1 MDAEHELIIEVD
13 STTRKGVVALLV
25 KHGDKVL
32 HADEI
37 RIRKDSER
45 SRFIEAV
52 CSKAPAL
59 DAQTV
64 EARLLEVVNRQ
75 NGSNGQSPPSELTE
89 VDLSCIVRPERFI
102 RPEVSGLTVATVG
115 IVEDKPIGHWAMYLR
130 WADGKRERLTLPE
143 SIEVNDGS
151 RLWIHPQ
158 LTVPSSASVP
168 QWSARSRKAWLNGDV
183 QPDPAEL
190 LSRIFERIAYF
201 LELPSEHAKG
211 IASTLGLWSILTYV
225 YLAWDAVPYLYFGG
239 PAGSGKSRAF
249 EVLSRLVF
257 RPLSSSSMTGPALF
271 RTLHNQGGTLL
282 LDEAE
287 RLRESSPEVGEL
299 RSMLLAGYKRGGR
312 ATRLEGENFQTK
324 EFDVYGPKALAC
336 IAGLPPALSNRCIPV
351 MMFRAGPGSATPRRR
366 IDAEPDKWMVI
377 RDDLHVIALE
387 HGSTWLELAQQADVC
402 PPMTGRHFE
411 LWQPLLA
418 LAAWMEESGA
428 SGLLELMQ
436 EHALVTIES
445 QQDEQ
450 TPAADLL
457 LLRTLAE
464 LALAGDE
471 PTCTDLLNRARDSEP
486 DLFRRWTAPGVG
498 RALRR
503 YDIKTR
509 HSGGRQFR
517 DVLAHL
523 ARVQRNYDIDL
534 GIPVP
539 TQTQPY
545 PSTGS
550 VQPVQSV
557 QTAGHMDGLDALD
570 ASSRRVEV

>member
-1 MDAEHELIIEVD
+1 MDAEHELVIEVD
-13 STTRKGVVALLV
+13 STTRKGVVALIV
-25 KHGDKVL
+25 KHDDRVL
-32 HADEI
+32 HVDEI

-45 SRFIEAV
+45 RGFIKAV

-64 EARLLEVVNRQ
+64 ESRLLEVVNRQ
-75 NGSNGQSPPSELTE
+75 NGSNGKPSSSELTE
-89 VDLSCIVRPERFI
+89 VGLSCIVRPERFI
-102 RPEVSGLTVATVG
+102 RSEISGLTVAMVG
-115 IVEDKPIGHWAMYLR
+115 MAKNEPVGQWVMYLR
-130 WADGKRERLTLPE
+130 WAEGKRERLALPE
-143 SIEVNDGS
+143 SIELNDGS
-151 RLWIHPQ
+151 RLWIQPQ
-158 LTVPSSASVP
+158 LTAPSNVSVP
-168 QWSARSRKAWLNGDV
+168 RWSAGSRKAWLNGDV
-183 QPDPAEL
+183 QSDPAEL

-287 RLRESSPEVGEL
+287 RLRESSPEMGEL

-324 EFDVYGPKALAC
+324 EFDVYGPKAMAC
-336 IAGLPPALSNRCIPV
+336 IAGLPPALSSRCIPV
-351 MMFRAGPGSATPRRR
+351 MMFRAGPGSVTPRRR
-366 IDAEPDKWMVI
+366 IDDDPNKWQVI
-377 RDDLHVIALE
+377 RDGLHVIALE
-387 HGSTWLELAQQADVC
+387 HGSTWLELAQRVDVC

-418 LAAWMEESGA
+418 LAAWLEESGA

-436 EHALVTIES
+436 QHALTTIEA
-445 QQDEQ
+445 QKDDQ
-450 TPAADLL
+450 TPAADVL
-457 LLRTLAE
+457 LLRTLSKV
-464 LALAGDE
+464 ALAGEE
-471 PTCTDLLNRARDSEP
+471 PTCTDLLNRARDIEP
-486 DLFRRWTAPGVG
+486 DLFRRWTATGVG
-498 RALRR
+498 KALRR
-503 YDIKTR
+503 YDIQTH
-509 HSGGRQFR
+509 HSGERQFR
-517 DVLAHL
+517 DVLPQL
-523 ARVQRNYDIDL
+523 ARVQSHYDIDL
-534 GIPVP
+534 GIPDGMRM
-539 TQTQPY
+539 QPD
-545 PSTGS
+545 PSTGR

-557 QTAGHMDGLDALD
+557 QTAGQMDTLGTP
-570 ASSRRVEV
+570 SRRVEV